1 MTNPN
6 DLRARLRLIESGL
19 AKGGGGGD
27 NGGMDDV
34 LRRITALESD
44 MKEAKAILGRLEPVI
59 VRIDERT
66 KDMPSAKEFGEVKG
80 RVMQLP
86 TGEAFGELKGKLAQ
100 VPNWWQMFIF
110 IFAAVG
116 GATWLAHILK

>member
-1 MTNPN
+1 MTEP
-6 DLRARLRLIESGL
+6 DHTLLTTLIVRELEKRGGSGH
-19 AKGGGGGD
+19 D
-27 NGGMDDV
+27 GGMDDV
-34 LRRITALESD
+34 LPRVTALEGD
-44 MKEAKAILGRLEPVI
+44 MKEVKAILSRLEPVI

-80 RVMQLP
+80 RVMLLP
-86 TGEAFGELKGKLAQ
+86 TGESFGELKGKIAQ
-100 VPNWWQMFIF
+100 VPNWWQLFIF

>member
-1 MTNPN
+1 
-6 DLRARLRLIESGL
+6 
-19 AKGGGGGD
+19 
-27 NGGMDDV
+27 MDDV